1 MAKKYCV
8 TLNDHE
14 RQHLKDLIERRS
26 KNAPPV
32 KRAFILLK
40 ADQSQGAPTWID
52 ERIAESYNTSVRTVE
67 RLRRRFVE
75 EGFQVALYGKKREP
89 TKEKL
94 FDGQVEAHLVALRC
108 SEPPQG
114 FARWSFRLLADK
126 MVELDYVESISHES
140 VRQLLKKTNSSPGAS
155 RVG

>member
-8 TLNDHE
+8 TLTDEERDH
-14 RQHLKDLIERRS
+14 LDDLTHRRS
-26 KNAPPV
+26 TNALPV
-32 KRAFILLK
+32 KRAFMLLG
-40 ADQSQGAPTWID
+40 ADQSPGAPAWTD
-52 ERIAESYNTSVRTVE
+52 ERIAESYHVSVRTVE

-75 EGFQVALYGKKREP
+75 EGFEVALYGKKREP
-89 TKEKL
+89 VKEKV

-108 SEPPQG
+108 SEPPEG
-114 FARWSFRLLADK
+114 FARWSLRLLAEQ

-140 VRQLLKKTNSSPGAS
+140 VRQLLKKTNSSPGES

>member
-8 TLNDHE
+8 TLTDDE
-14 RQHLKDLIERRS
+14 REHLEDLIERRS
-26 KNAPPV
+26 NNARPV
-32 KRAFILLK
+32 KRAFMLLK
-40 ADQSQGAPTWID
+40 TDQSQGAPAWTD
-52 ERIAESYNTSVRTVE
+52 ERIAESYNVSVRTVE
-67 RLRRRFVE
+67 RLRQRFVE
-75 EGFQVALYGKKREP
+75 DGFDVALYGKKREP

-108 SEPPQG
+108 SEPPEG
-114 FARWSFRLLADK
+114 LARWSLRLLADK

-155 RVG
+155 SPG